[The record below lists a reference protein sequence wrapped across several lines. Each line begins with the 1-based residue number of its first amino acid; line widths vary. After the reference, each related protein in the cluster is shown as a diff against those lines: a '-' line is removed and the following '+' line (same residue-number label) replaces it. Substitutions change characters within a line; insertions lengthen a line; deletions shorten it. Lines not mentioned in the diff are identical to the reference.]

1 MSSELNDNGTLKD
14 FLSQKIT
21 LVPLGD
27 LIEYRS
33 NGTGSLIV
41 IVQKQTVMVEAQ
53 VLVVKM
59 KRRHIQV
66 MFSKES

>member
-1 MSSELNDNGTLKD
+1 MSSELNDNGTVKD